1 MEPAKLIAETFE
13 NGCHNEFTTFGFR
26 FSQWEEKAR
35 QVLSANSYGY
45 VKGSAGD
52 GYTDN
57 QECQDF
63 KKWQFVP
70 RRLVPVAQCDVVPK
84 YKVLGQNVPSPIAV
98 APIGVNTIFHR
109 EGECLSLIH
118 I

>member
-57 QECQDF
+57 Q
-63 KKWQFVP
+63 
-70 RRLVPVAQCDVVPK
+70 
-84 YKVLGQNVPSPIAV
+84 AV
-98 APIGVNTIFHR
+98 SYTHLTLPTIY
-109 EGECLSLIH
+109 SV
-118 I
+118 

>member
-70 RRLVPVAQCDVVPK
+70 RRLVPVSQCDVCRSTRSSDRTCP
-84 YKVLGQNVPSPIAV
+84 P
-98 APIGVNTIFHR
+98 
-109 EGECLSLIH
+109 LSLSRQLV
-118 I
+118 

>member
-52 GYTDN
+52 G
-57 QECQDF
+57 
-63 KKWQFVP
+63 
-70 RRLVPVAQCDVVPK
+70 
-84 YKVLGQNVPSPIAV
+84 
-98 APIGVNTIFHR
+98 
-109 EGECLSLIH
+109 
-118 I
+118 